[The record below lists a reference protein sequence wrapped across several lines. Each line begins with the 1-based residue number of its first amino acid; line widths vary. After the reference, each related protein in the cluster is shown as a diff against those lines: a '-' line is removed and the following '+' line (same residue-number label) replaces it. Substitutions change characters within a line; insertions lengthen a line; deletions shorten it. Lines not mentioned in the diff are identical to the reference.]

1 MVLDPKAI
9 AQRRFATTGAC
20 LSNEDI
26 IVRHATDVDATT
38 ETLVEAIRPERT
50 SARIC
55 ELGFG
60 LGWLLE
66 ELAKR
71 WLDASL
77 VGLDQSPGMAA
88 HVRELLGSRATV
100 IQGDMERLP
109 FAGSSF
115 DSVAT
120 CWTLYFMT
128 DIDATLE
135 EIKRT
140 LRPGGRLVAA
150 TVAADHQIELDRL
163 SHAAVEAALGP
174 RSPVDVTHRFNLE
187 SGLPYMQRHFD
198 EVQVREWRGVLA
210 LPDVETLVAFW
221 KGGGARWLLG
231 DDTDRVQHEIVRL
244 GEEWLARDG
253 EMRITRHGGLFV
265 GSLAS

>member
-1 MVLDPKAI
+1 MAVVRDPKTL
-9 AQRRFATTGAC
+9 AQQRFRATDAC

-26 IVRHATDVDATT
+26 IVRYATDVVATT
-38 ETLVEAIRPERT
+38 ETLVDAIRPERA
-50 SARIC
+50 SARVC

-66 ELAKR
+66 ELARR
-71 WLDASL
+71 WPEASL

-109 FAGSSF
+109 FADSSF
-115 DSVAT
+115 DTVAT

-128 DIDATLE
+128 DIDAALE

-140 LRPGGRLVAA
+140 LRPGGKLVAA
-150 TVAADHQIELDRL
+150 TVAPDNQIELDEL
-163 SHAAVEAALGP
+163 YHAAVETALGAPP
-174 RSPVDVTHRFNLE
+174 RVGVTKRFNLE

-198 EVQVREWRGVLA
+198 GVEVREWRGELK
-210 LPDVETLVAFW
+210 LPDVETLVAYW
-221 KGGGARWLLG
+221 NGSGARALLG
-231 DDTDRVQHEIVRL
+231 DDAERVQPEIARL
-244 GEEWLARDG
+244 AGEWLARDG
-253 EMRITRHGGLFV
+253 EMRVTSHGCAFIGTR
-265 GSLAS
+265 